1 MLWNQNLPVHPTSE
15 LSIQSV
21 TTSSIGTDSQCA
33 TLSKHILKSA
43 HKGVECLCGIWLLR
57 PECFGNSQMR
67 QLMGGRREKHGKQL
81 MLHGREMDNLTRA
94 IVEMIID

>member
-1 MLWNQNLPVHPTSE
+1 MLWNQNLSVHPTSE

-21 TTSSIGTDSQCA
+21 TTSTVGTNSQGA
-33 TLSKHILKSA
+33 TCGKHSFEST
-43 HKGVECLCGIWLLR
+43 HEGVEGLGGIWLLR